1 MFSTKTISKLNMLQV
16 SKKNFGA
23 NEKALKMRIKSV
35 GSIAKITKAMKM
47 VSSSKMK
54 AEIVRLNRGKNF
66 GHEGFEKIFVSD
78 SYMQKMN
85 LTRTKGNKVLYVPF
99 TSDKGL
105 CGGINTGIVREV
117 KNTIQSSPNKD
128 EAGIFVIGDKGATA
142 LRRPFPDTLKR
153 GIHEIQTPIN
163 YTTVS
168 SIAHEISLM
177 ADNDNYDKIVL
188 VYNTYKSAIS
198 SVITKTELLPR
209 RKFLDLYFYNR
220 LYCKEIPDKNTSN
233 PALYDLYLASNLYSA
248 QLNNLASEQSARM
261 NAMGNASKNAQEI
274 QDRLILDY
282 NKARQARITMELVEI
297 ISGASAV

>member
-1 MFSTKTISKLNMLQV
+1 MFSTKTVSKLNMLQV

-54 AEIVRLNRGKNF
+54 AEIVRLNRGKLF

-78 SYMQKMN
+78 LYMQKMN
-85 LTRTKGNKVLYVPF
+85 LTRTQGNKILYVPF

-117 KNTIQSSPNKD
+117 KSVIASSQNK
-128 EAGIFVIGDKGATA
+128 EGAGIFVIGDKGATA
-142 LRRPFPDTLKR
+142 LRRPFPDTLKK

-163 YTTVS
+163 FTTVS

-177 ADNDNYDKIVL
+177 ADNYDKIVL
-188 VYNTYKSAIS
+188 VYNSYKSAIS

-209 RKFLDLYFYNR
+209 KKFLDLYFYNK
-220 LYCKEIPDKNTSN
+220 LYNQDNPMRDTSN
-233 PALYDLYLASNLYSA
+233 PALYDLYLASNLYQA

-274 QDRLILDY
+274 QDKLILDY

>member
-1 MFSTKTISKLNMLQV
+1 MLQV

-54 AEIVRLNRGKNF
+54 AEIVRLNRGKLF

-78 SYMQKMN
+78 LYMQKMN
-85 LTRTKGNKVLYVPF
+85 LTRTQGNKILYVPF

-117 KNTIQSSPNKD
+117 KSTIASAPNK
-128 EAGIFVIGDKGATA
+128 EGAGIFVIGDKGATA
-142 LRRPFPDTLKR
+142 LRRPFPDTLKK

-163 YTTVS
+163 FTTVS

-177 ADNDNYDKIVL
+177 ADNYDKIVL
-188 VYNTYKSAIS
+188 VYNSYKSAIS

-209 RKFLDLYFYNR
+209 KKFLDLYFYNK
-220 LYCKEIPDKNTSN
+220 LYNQDNPMRDTSN
-233 PALYDLYLASNLYSA
+233 PALYDLYLASNLYQA

-274 QDRLILDY
+274 QDKLILDY

>member
-1 MFSTKTISKLNMLQV
+1 MLQV

-54 AEIVRLNRGKNF
+54 AEIVRLNRGKLF

-78 SYMQKMN
+78 LYMQKMN
-85 LTRTKGNKVLYVPF
+85 LTRTQGNKILYVPF

-117 KNTIQSSPNKD
+117 KSVIASSQNK
-128 EAGIFVIGDKGATA
+128 EGAGIFVIGDKGATA
-142 LRRPFPDTLKR
+142 LRRPFPDTLKK

-163 YTTVS
+163 FTTVS

-177 ADNDNYDKIVL
+177 ADNYDKIVL
-188 VYNTYKSAIS
+188 VYNSYKSAIS

-209 RKFLDLYFYNR
+209 KKFLDLYFYNK
-220 LYCKEIPDKNTSN
+220 LYNQDNPMRDTSN
-233 PALYDLYLASNLYSA
+233 PALYDLYLASNLYQA

-274 QDRLILDY
+274 QDKLILDY

>member
-1 MFSTKTISKLNMLQV
+1 MFSSKTINKLNVIQL

-54 AEIVRLNRGKNF
+54 AELVRLNRGKLF

-78 SYMQKMN
+78 LYMQRQN
-85 LTRTKGNKVLYVPF
+85 QQTQEGNKILYVPF

-117 KNTIQSSPNKD
+117 KSSIAHSQNK
-128 EAGIFVIGDKGATA
+128 EGAGIYVIGDKGSKA
-142 LRRPFPDTLKR
+142 LGRPFPNNLKK
-153 GIHEIQTPIN
+153 GVHEILTPIN
-163 YTTVS
+163 FTTVS
-168 SIAHEISLM
+168 SIAHDISMM
-177 ADNDNYDKIVL
+177 ADNYDKIVL
-188 VYNTYKSAIS
+188 IYNRYISAIS
-198 SVITKTELLPR
+198 SVITKTELMPR
-209 RKFLDLYFYNR
+209 KKFLDLYFYNK
-220 LYCKEIPDKNTSN
+220 LYNQNNPVRETSN
-233 PALYDLYLASNLYSA
+233 PALYDLYLASNLYQA
-248 QLNNLASEQSARM
+248 QLNNLAAEQSARM
-261 NAMGNASKNAQEI
+261 NAMGNASKNAAEI
-274 QDRLILDY
+274 QEKLILSY